1 MFQNI
6 FFVNRIFTN
15 KVSQS
20 ITWGVKGK
28 DRVLVIKSLIIN
40 QLKNLEESLE
50 RHTIKD
56 LKELV

>member
-1 MFQNI
+1 M
-6 FFVNRIFTN
+6 FTN

-40 QLKNLEESLE
+40 QLKNLEEALE